1 MLKLVREKFVTA
13 TAAILVFTIVVF
25 TGCSSS
31 SSIETIEAKNL
42 VKECDNIPVILS
54 FKLKNGETYNTDSS
68 FVYFECGDSTST
80 KLVYESTKKN
90 SLNQEKIFKLSEIL
104 NVKVLYPKD
113 DSNIGVIVLGGLVFI
128 GIMALIVV
136 SSDKSGRP

>member
-1 MLKLVREKFVTA
+1 MQ
-13 TAAILVFTIVVF
+13 
-25 TGCSSS
+25 
-31 SSIETIEAKNL
+31 KNL
-42 VKECDNIPVILS
+42 VRECDNIPVILS
-54 FKLKNGETYNTDSS
+54 FKLKNGETYTTDSS
-68 FVYFECGDSTST
+68 FVYFECGDSSST